1 MSNQRITVIGGGSVG
16 LCMAASFAVAGA
28 KVTVMVRPASIET
41 LRKEAITVT
50 GKLGDHRIEPGQIA
64 VEDAAHPSAAARECD
79 VLVVT
84 TKAYDVAD
92 AVRPYA
98 GSARGPRAILLMQ
111 NGVGSAE
118 AARDVL
124 GPGTPV
130 FSTAIWIGM
139 QRVGLTQVAVNAH
152 SGPVQTGALL
162 GDDIQAVMP
171 MLTLAERGFVPMAH
185 APDIEKTVFGKLLFN
200 SCMNPTG
207 ALIGRN
213 YGELLQNQYSRE
225 IIGNLADET
234 LRVFAARNGF
244 RPANNGKHYV
254 EDILIPLVI
263 PRSSPHRSSMV
274 QDLESGRRTEIDFL
288 NGAIVKMGHEV
299 GIETPFHRSIVAL
312 IHARERA

>member
-1 MSNQRITVIGGGSVG
+1 LFVRFGPKAIISG
-16 LCMAASFAVAGA
+16 L
-28 KVTVMVRPASIET
+28 R
-41 LRKEAITVT
+41 
-50 GKLGDHRIEPGQIA
+50 
-64 VEDAAHPSAAARECD
+64 PSAAARECD

-98 GSARGPRAILLMQ
+98 GSAPGPRAILLMQ

-124 GPGTPV
+124 GSGTPV

-139 QRVGLTQVAVNAH
+139 QSVGLTQVAVNAH

-185 APDIEKTVFGKLLFN
+185 EPDIEKTVFGKLLFN

-213 YGELLQNQYSRE
+213 YGELLENQYSRE

-254 EDILIPLVI
+254 DDILIPLVI

-274 QDLESGRRTEIDFL
+274 QDLELGRRTEIDFL
-288 NGAIVKMGHEV
+288 NGAIVKMGHET

>member
-1 MSNQRITVIGGGSVG
+1 VSNQRITVIGGGSVG
-16 LCMAASFAVAGA
+16 LCLAASFAVAGA
-28 KVTVMVRPASIET
+28 KVTLMVRPASIET
-41 LRKEAITVT
+41 LRREAITVT

-79 VLVVT
+79 VLIVT

-98 GSARGPRAILLMQ
+98 GSAPGPRAILLVQ

-124 GPGTPV
+124 GPDTPV
-130 FSTAIWIGM
+130 FSTAMFIGM
-139 QRVGLTQVAVNAH
+139 QRSGLTQVGVNAH
-152 SGPVQTGALL
+152 SSPVQTGALL
-162 GDDIQAVMP
+162 GDDIQAVIP
-171 MLTLAERGFVPMAH
+171 MLTLAERGFVPMAL

-213 YGELLQNQYSRE
+213 YGELLENQFSRGL
-225 IIGNLADET
+225 IADLADET
-234 LRVFAARNGF
+234 LQVFAARNGF
-244 RPANNGKHYV
+244 RPAESGKHYV

-274 QDLESGRRTEIDFL
+274 QDLETGRRTEIDYL
-288 NGAIVKMGHEV
+288 NGAIVKMGHEA